1 VCVLIAATMKK
12 NDLAGNV
19 KLGLA
24 EKEMGWKHM
33 IMLSVAGLTLP
44 IAIPFIQ
51 FGLIYK
57 IWDEYAEE
65 VDKDSCSN
73 SCWDTVFKGGYER
86 GAGIYKHIYFNA
98 TLQTFLI
105 WSLTV
110 VHVIV
115 LYESIKYL
123 ITLALKSQLRYRM
136 VLVFLSSVYPHYYSW
151 WSYFNY
157 FNDDFYSQFSHQ
169 LLFTITELASTLMVL
184 YLANS
189 NIKAGPVQLLFI
201 ITIAA
206 SHIFVSCWDQFIN
219 NVLLREGYL
228 HQVLRDI
235 GFMLP
240 DIIHILLPV
249 QELML
254 YGRKR
259 GINAAYLISN
269 KMAISVLVYIAI
281 FWLILIFM

>member
-1 VCVLIAATMKK
+1 MPQQIIKNMAGIEKK
-12 NDLAGNV
+12 I
-19 KLGLA
+19 GLA
-24 EKEMGWKHM
+24 EDKGGWKQL
-33 IMLSVAGLTLP
+33 IILSLAGLTLP

-51 FGLIYK
+51 FGMIYK
-57 IWDEYAEE
+57 IWDEYAED
-65 VDKDSCSN
+65 VNRDSCSN

-98 TLQTFLI
+98 TIQTFLI

-110 VHVIV
+110 VHVIA

-123 ITLALKSQLRYRM
+123 IALAFKSQLRYRM
-136 VLVFLSSVYPHYYSW
+136 LLVFLSSVYPHYYSW

-184 YLANS
+184 HLAN
-189 NIKAGPVQLLFI
+189 NNMKAQPVKLLFI
-201 ITIAA
+201 MTIAA
-206 SHIFVSCWDQFIN
+206 SHVFVSCWDQFIN
-219 NVLLREGYL
+219 NVLMREGYL
-228 HQVLRDI
+228 HQVMRDI

-240 DIIHILLPV
+240 DIIHILLPI

-259 GINAAYLISN
+259 GINPAYLISN
-269 KMAISVLVYIAI
+269 KMAISVLVYIAV